1 MFCQQCFASNGLP
14 AMCRQPYFISLLS
27 VAMFRQ
33 PSLRL
38 LGAELSF
45 ASAVLVVL
53 QIAFVSPLVKFDQ

>member
-1 MFCQQCFASNGLP
+1 
-14 AMCRQPYFISLLS
+14 
-27 VAMFRQ
+27 MFRQ

-45 ASAVLVVL
+45 APAVLVVL